1 MFISFSHCC
10 KFLLEIYIFP
20 VYLFNNSLEA
30 HEMSFSCLPTTIW
43 LFQFQILL
51 TMHDSPHPLH
61 SKYSFIWLPF
71 LGLTYNKEKNLIQL
85 SALFLALLPYSCL
98 HLSTSLLVSQKYQFA
113 PGTQQGWKNLF
124 LNDMLN
130 DSQQNCFIYLVP
142 SHSQYSVI

>member
-43 LFQFQILL
+43 LFYFQILL

-71 LGLTYNKEKNLIQL
+71 LGLTYSKKINF
-85 SALFLALLPYSCL
+85 FLAFCSFPVIAALLLPTFI
-98 HLSTSLLVSQKYQFA
+98 HLSLGQPEISICPRHSIGMEK
-113 PGTQQGWKNLF
+113 
-124 LNDMLN
+124 
-130 DSQQNCFIYLVP
+130 FILK
-142 SHSQYSVI
+142 